1 METPEKKINIE
12 VPYEVSVVHNFFA
25 WAITYKEKDSIN
37 LGEVSRLVAK
47 WEESEVFRS
56 IKGRLETSVKL
67 LRDLTDLQNGAPL
80 EQHRKEWEETMR
92 QVYDF
97 LNKAESHPEQ
107 LKEKTKEVTPAQ
119 FWARESKNYE
129 TYLGI
134 YTNTITLKEDDLYSL
149 MEEYSK
155 TVKG

>member
-107 LKEKTKEVTPAQ
+107 LKEKTKEEFTC
-119 FWARESKNYE
+119 KIC
-129 TYLGI
+129 G
-134 YTNTITLKEDDLYSL
+134 ITLENKTNLY
-149 MEEYSK
+149 EHYDYAHN
-155 TVKG
+155 KGL